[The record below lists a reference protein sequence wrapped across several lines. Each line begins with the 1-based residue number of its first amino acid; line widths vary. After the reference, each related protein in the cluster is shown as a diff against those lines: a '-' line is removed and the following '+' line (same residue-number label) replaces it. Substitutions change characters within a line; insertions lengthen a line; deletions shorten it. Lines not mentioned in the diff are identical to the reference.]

1 MLTLYAYVVSCSL
14 LSGRIVNTTDLIY
27 QLMQFSLFLCVRFG
41 HNTPVAVESTADLV
55 RCQVLD
61 NSGQLDSDDL
71 VLLYGMALVRYDVNS
86 DIIKSCTHSFT

>member
-1 MLTLYAYVVSCSL
+1 MPGVIKTISVTVRY
-14 LSGRIVNTTDLIY
+14 
-27 QLMQFSLFLCVRFG
+27 FCVRFG

-71 VLLYGMALVRYDVNS
+71 VLLYGMALVR
-86 DIIKSCTHSFT
+86 